1 MTELLS
7 PAGKS
12 AEREAEKESWRTCM
26 KMKLLQ
32 RVLINLAHMDLKH
45 RKYVFVHLFVS
56 FSLNSFVRCCF

>member
-1 MTELLS
+1 
-7 PAGKS
+7 
-12 AEREAEKESWRTCM
+12 M